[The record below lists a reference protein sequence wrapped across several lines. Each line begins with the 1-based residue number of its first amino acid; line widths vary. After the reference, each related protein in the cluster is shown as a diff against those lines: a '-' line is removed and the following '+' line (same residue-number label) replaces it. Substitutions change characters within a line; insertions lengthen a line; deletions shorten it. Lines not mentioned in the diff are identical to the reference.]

1 MEVLVAEHAAEIAQQ
16 KEVTGQVVA
25 KLKQVLATYRQLQ
38 VKCREME
45 QAKSDDANAKQA
57 EAEHEGGALQSAKG
71 AAQLAQ
77 LSDKVRDLAAREAA
91 LQQRNEEL
99 ESRAKSSSGDGDDTV
114 ALLAKE
120 QQEKAKLLAK
130 LKQIV
135 PKFRDQQNALHAA
148 EVRTATDAAQLAAL
162 AGVESRL
169 LLSQQEATELQRK
182 LASLEESAAEG
193 AGADH
198 ATDAALEVARA
209 RIGELERALST
220 GNKAAEDASRAATK
234 ASRKAGASARVAAN
248 ALKKKTAEVKKLDA
262 TLLVARG
269 AESEARAALETE
281 TESLSA
287 EKSQLVDQLRDARE
301 REEKGLRDVEELS
314 ASLAA
319 SRAESDAA
327 AAQFDIALAAQ
338 ERGAQERSVAAADAA
353 TANAAAV
360 RASSDAA
367 SRAAL
372 STEAQKTAAALSR
385 ADAAEKISA
394 ALQKELS
401 LREAAVADL
410 QSAHAAAESALVT
423 AKESAAREVE
433 ELEARAAAANA
444 AAARQSSSTASG
456 AAQLQELRTA
466 HAVEMQRRDA
476 VRERRKAERAAAGA
490 AKAAAH
496 AAELV
501 HVREERDR
509 RIAEL
514 AVACT
519 ELDEARSGAAR
530 SATSHATAVRE
541 LDAARESILQLRSE
555 SVAQAS
561 ELRDATEAGAQLRN
575 AASNSLSERSAQLEA
590 QEEANAQ
597 LVEKLR
603 AAELDATERDGI
615 ALTRGEEVPRLEKA
629 LQQAESKL
637 RNSEDEVS
645 TLRAAAS
652 AEDSERAAETDAL
665 HVRVQ
670 EGEDAVARLE
680 NELSKC
686 RAAAQEKAESPP
698 AAAVRDAELDA
709 HIVALESEL
718 ERVKLEREQLVE
730 KLRSVVGRYREQ
742 QSQLQQSEERA
753 AMDATR
759 LQDAETQLAAAK
771 SELHIAERSAAIVAT
786 GTATAAAAG
795 VGGSDAA
802 AGLERALRM
811 EVSEATQLNEALKA
825 ALEAEAVQREGQV
838 TAHEAALLA
847 QRSVAAKN
855 SERIAELE
863 GEKAQLVAKMKEIL
877 SKYRQLQQGRQQ
889 DKEVTAVRIK
899 SVTEQVRREL
909 EGIEAARDSSSNEAE
924 RLRRQL
930 DLLGA
935 RCMALETEVETARS
949 ETNPLRATIAT
960 LRGEHATAVA
970 TAANASTIMQREM
983 AAFREKVQLET
994 MQSLQVM
1001 EREHRRRLAS
1011 SDRRRDEAIAD
1022 LAKRDEEATAKISA
1036 AESAAGAAAERS
1048 DALDAAMQAATAEVS
1063 AMRARDDEL
1072 RADAMRVEEATA
1084 LRDASEARCATLQS
1098 EVHLLRSNIAE
1109 VARSHRE
1116 QIQALQGTTNARS
1129 AAAVPDQ
1136 VLQELEILRDSKK
1149 QLEQALRDVRKRDA
1163 ERAQQRAGA
1172 EDGAGAL
1179 LQATRRKLAA
1189 AEAQQDALARSNDAL
1204 KSGAAVSRAMKAIAL
1219 LQKQVEM
1226 LKAQGVQTPAPTR
1239 QSSGSGSLCTT
1250 PQTPH
1255 TPVSSMPSLTPVAK
1269 WTGGG
1274 TPLPSVGAAMGP
1286 PRSQRVRREP
1296 STFGGAGRGDEPR
1309 ALNEANL
1316 RCSDM
1321 AARVELLEA
1330 SLTAERQ
1337 ISGRRPSSC
1346 ESESEHVMEST
1357 PLKVMKKHLKDM
1369 QRLLGAA
1376 QRRLADRAAFG
1387 AEVLALRHALRDANK
1402 RNTQGKQQIA
1412 QLAALVATGAA
1423 SRGGRRQRSGSLGA
1437 AGEAASVSLQTVRP
1451 HHPPLTLRGHHC
1463 LCTANRDPPPPS
1475 PHACRNW
1482 TTRTSRCLCF
1492 VAS

>member
-57 EAEHEGGALQSAKG
+57 EAEHEGGALQSARG

-148 EVRTATDAAQLAAL
+148 EARAATDAVQLAAL

-269 AESEARAALETE
+269 AESKARAALETE

-338 ERGAQERSVAAADAA
+338 ERGAQEHSVAAADAA

-372 STEAQKTAAALSR
+372 SAEAQKTAAALSR

-401 LREAAVADL
+401 QREAAVADL

-433 ELEARAAAANA
+433 ELEARAAAAKA
-444 AAARQSSSTASG
+444 AAVRQSSSTASG

-466 HAVEMQRRDA
+466 HAVEMQRRDV

-514 AVACT
+514 AAACT

-541 LDAARESILQLRSE
+541 LDAVRESILQLRSE

-561 ELRDATEAGAQLRN
+561 ELRDATEAGAQL
-575 AASNSLSERSAQLEA
+575 EA

-603 AAELDATERDGI
+603 AAELDAAERDGI

-680 NELSKC
+680 NDLSKC

-698 AAAVRDAELDA
+698 AAAVRDTELDA

-771 SELHIAERSAAIVAT
+771 SELHVAERSPAIAAT

-855 SERIAELE
+855 SERIVELE

-1136 VLQELEILRDSKK
+1136 VLQELEILRDSKI

-1451 HHPPLTLRGHHC
+1451 HHPPLTLCGHHHLVHC
-1463 LCTANRDPPPPS
+1463 
-1475 PHACRNW
+1475 
-1482 TTRTSRCLCF
+1482 
-1492 VAS
+1492 